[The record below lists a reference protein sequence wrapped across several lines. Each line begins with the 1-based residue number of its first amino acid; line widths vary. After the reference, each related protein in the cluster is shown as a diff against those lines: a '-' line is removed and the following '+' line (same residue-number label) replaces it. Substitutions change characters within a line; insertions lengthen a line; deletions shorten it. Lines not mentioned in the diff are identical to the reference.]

1 MSFLMTPHWTAHN
14 LNITYF
20 PGVAST
26 LGKLLIL
33 CVSFTWTI
41 KTAPCLSSASR
52 FNSENPKKFSIGCP
66 ARSIRCKICEHL
78 CSLYHYHSVEVNCG
92 DVGSPYIILCDKEIR
107 CSVTHLCH
115 VGLRVCSF
123 TSSLSLYAMIIS

>member
-1 MSFLMTPHWTAHN
+1 MLHIENFTRRVRKVHFWHFPTKSRYRQKTCWVNSFLLLHVKNFTRRVRKVHFWHFPTKSRYRQKTCWVNSFQSPHWTAHN

-52 FNSENPKKFSIGCP
+52 FNSENPKNS
-66 ARSIRCKICEHL
+66 R
-78 CSLYHYHSVEVNCG
+78 
-92 DVGSPYIILCDKEIR
+92 
-107 CSVTHLCH
+107 
-115 VGLRVCSF
+115 
-123 TSSLSLYAMIIS
+123 